1 MSESKK
7 NSNLKRKNN
16 NNNNNNNKINYMFVP
31 PKMKQ
36 KEQYFKM
43 KLIQQTL
50 KMKI

>member
-7 NSNLKRKNN
+7 NSNLKKKKK
-16 NNNNNNNKINYMFVP
+16 NNNNKINYMFVP